1 MIPITST
8 LHQNTECDFYPS
20 LSQQNGKL
28 IFWPFLN
35 RSESYIEDSDEGHLP
50 LKKELRRSMP
60 WVMFAEVMA
69 YVVGL
74 KLGRP
79 NIHPLFCFPIPLL
92 LC

>member
-20 LSQQNGKL
+20 ISQQNGKL

-50 LKKELRRSMP
+50 LKKE
-60 WVMFAEVMA
+60 
-69 YVVGL
+69 
-74 KLGRP
+74 
-79 NIHPLFCFPIPLL
+79 
-92 LC
+92 